1 MRRTTKVASVIAA
14 AMMLLCFCACS
25 SSHDIPAISELKSKV
40 TAKNLS
46 EYDFTEKALEYFHYI
61 GENYPLR
68 GIYEETVIKP
78 NEEFGDWLIK
88 ELTNH
93 GYASQQISEQRFS
106 LETEYFGY
114 VEGRNIEVVI
124 PGKKEGQIIV
134 GAHYDGPGF
143 ADNGSGTALL
153 LATAVGLVN
162 SKPQYTLRFV
172 FFDREEEG
180 SIGSG
185 HYASQMSEESI
196 ASTIYMINMDALI
209 FGDFCNIYGGIYGDD
224 YAMSFIIGNSE
235 EKPEVRNQEGYDFA
249 ADQAELLGF
258 KVYRPEDLDGYF
270 AAHGHGMDV
279 QDDAFFTN
287 PWTNENPAP
296 LNMEYIGPSPSTLPI
311 SDHVPFAVR
320 GIPYICFEASNWWA
334 EGPDPFYSYTG
345 YVETYDESI
354 GEGGMIMNTE
364 YDTPETLQKYF
375 SGRDEKHYRLY
386 SPLLS
391 SLLLVK

>member
-25 SSHDIPAISELKSKV
+25 NSHDIPAISELKSEV
-40 TAKNLS
+40 TIKNLS
-46 EYDFTEKALEYFHYI
+46 EYDFTEKALEYLYYI
-61 GENYPLR
+61 GENYPVR
-68 GIYEETVIKP
+68 GIYEEMVTKT

-88 ELTNH
+88 ELTEH
-93 GYASQQISEQRFS
+93 GYTSQQISEQRFS
-106 LETEYFGY
+106 GEVGYYGY

-162 SKPQYTLRFV
+162 SKPQYTLRLV

-185 HYASQMSEESI
+185 HYASQMSDESI
-196 ASTIYMINMDALI
+196 ASTIYMINMDAFI

-224 YAMSFIIGNSE
+224 YASSFSIGNSE

-249 ADQAELLGF
+249 AYQAELLGF

-296 LNMEYIGPSPSTLPI
+296 LNMEYIGPSPSTIPY

-320 GIPYICFEASNWWA
+320 GIPYIYFEATNWWA

-375 SGRDEKHYRLY
+375 PGRDEKHYRLY